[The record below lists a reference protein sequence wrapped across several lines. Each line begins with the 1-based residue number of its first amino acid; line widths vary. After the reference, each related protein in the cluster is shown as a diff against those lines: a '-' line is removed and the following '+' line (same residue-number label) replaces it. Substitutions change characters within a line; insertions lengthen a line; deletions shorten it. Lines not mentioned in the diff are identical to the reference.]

1 MVNTRKLRP
10 LLLERLTYFSAV
22 ALLGPRQCGATTLAR
37 GVADKLAER
46 AIYLDLRAYLAQVIE
61 HDVAFFLRRLLPGP
75 TLRRL
80 WAMIAVEQGGLLN
93 SAKLAQN
100 LSVSS
105 QSITR
110 YLALFVELMHLRA
123 LQSWRGNVGKRLT
136 KPTKYFVRA
145 SGLLYALL

>member
-1 MVNTRKLRP
+1 MVNTRKLLP
-10 LLLERLTYFSAV
+10 LLLERLTYFSTV

-37 GVADKLAER
+37 GVADKLAVR

-61 HDVAFFLRRLLPGP
+61 HNVAFFLRRVLPGP

-110 YLALFVELMHLRA
+110 RHCRRCIWRA
-123 LQSWRGNVGKRLT
+123 HIRH
-136 KPTKYFVRA
+136 
-145 SGLLYALL
+145 